1 MPVTRAA
8 QPETA
13 IGPAGVGSP
22 ASSESPHVPSSGSYV
37 SRLAYQRAKSAGV
50 ALGPLLKKAGLTREQ
65 LDNPEVRFDVRTQV
79 KFLELVAEA
88 LSDDLLGSHLARHC
102 DLREVG
108 LFYYVLASSET
119 VSELLQR
126 AAHYTSIVNEG
137 VVQKYVGGAS
147 VGLTLRYSGV
157 RRLSDRQ
164 QAEFWMT
171 VLVTMLRRLTAMRLV
186 PNRVRIVHSRRH
198 GRAELC
204 RYMGCDIEFD
214 AAVDEITFPKSAG
227 SLPIVNAD
235 PYLHRLLVK
244 YCEQALAQ
252 RKRSRESFRF
262 RVEDAMVPLLPHAKA
277 RATEIARRLG
287 VSQRTL
293 TRRLTAEGVSF
304 SEVLCNLRLDL
315 ANRYLAERDLSISR
329 IAWLLGYQ
337 NVAAFSHAFKRWTG
351 RTPTRARALDTNRQ
365 ASSVTNRLTN

>member
-1 MPVTRAA
+1 
-8 QPETA
+8 
-13 IGPAGVGSP
+13 
-22 ASSESPHVPSSGSYV
+22 
-37 SRLAYQRAKSAGV
+37 
-50 ALGPLLKKAGLTREQ
+50 LKKAGLTREQ
-65 LDNPEVRFDVRTQV
+65 LDNPEVRFGVRTQV

-88 LSDDLLGSHLARHC
+88 LGDDLLGSHLARHC
-102 DLREVG
+102 ELREVG
-108 LFYYVLASSET
+108 LFYYVLASSQT

-126 AAHYTSIVNEG
+126 AARYTTIVNEG

-186 PNRVRIVHSRRH
+186 PNRVRIAHSRRH
-198 GRAELC
+198 GRAELS
-204 RYMGCDIEFD
+204 RYLGCDIEFD

-227 SLPIVNAD
+227 SLPIVHAD
-235 PYLHRLLVK
+235 PYLNRLLVR
-244 YCEQALAQ
+244 YCEEALA
-252 RKRSRESFRF
+252 RRTRSRESFRF

-304 SEVLCNLRLDL
+304 SEVLCNLRVDL

-351 RTPTRARALDTNRQ
+351 RTPSQARTPDGNRQ